1 MFEIDLPLSFPLL
14 QGVSL
19 LIHLNKGSVTT
30 LPVVGM
36 PTAWHTQS
44 TRVRSDADGRN
55 GGLTHGTSFDSHI
68 AEVHQSRTC
77 RANEI
82 GKVRWYAD
90 AVGGYVHDMVVE
102 VNETWC

>member
-1 MFEIDLPLSFPLL
+1 MARLSARDPHA
-14 QGVSL
+14 SE
-19 LIHLNKGSVTT
+19 H
-30 LPVVGM
+30 
-36 PTAWHTQS
+36 
-44 TRVRSDADGRN
+44 DRN

-68 AEVHQSRTC
+68 AEVHRSRTC

-82 GKVRWYAD
+82 GRVRWYAD